1 MRCIASARQ
10 STRFGVIMPLEQG
23 KSKEVISRNIAKER
37 EAGKPEKQAVAI
49 ALSEARKN
57 GANIPNKKSDKQNI
71 SEIRQ
76 KPGESNAGKYPNV
89 AKSNFAGPDGTYP
102 INTTARARNALARAH
117 YAKNP
122 ESIKEKVYAKYPG
135 LKERHKEREG
145 LDAKKY
151 DAYRSR

>member
-37 EAGKPEKQAVAI
+37 ESGKPEKQAVAI

-76 KPGESNAGKYPNV
+76 KPGESNAGK
-89 AKSNFAGPDGTYP
+89 
-102 INTTARARNALARAH
+102 
-117 YAKNP
+117 
-122 ESIKEKVYAKYPG
+122 
-135 LKERHKEREG
+135 
-145 LDAKKY
+145 
-151 DAYRSR
+151 

>member
-1 MRCIASARQ
+1 
-10 STRFGVIMPLEQG
+10 MPLEKG
-23 KSKEVISRNIAKER
+23 TSRETISHNIAKER
-37 EAGKPEKQAVAI
+37 QAGKPDKQAVAI
-49 ALSEARKN
+49 ALSEARKS
-57 GANIPNKKSDKQNI
+57 GANIPKKNDKQNI
-71 SEIRQ
+71 SEIRK

-89 AKSNFAGPDGTYP
+89 KSSNFAGPDGTFP
-102 INTTARARNALARAH
+102 INTMARAKNALSRAH

-122 ESIKEKVYAKYPG
+122 ESVKEKVYAKYPG